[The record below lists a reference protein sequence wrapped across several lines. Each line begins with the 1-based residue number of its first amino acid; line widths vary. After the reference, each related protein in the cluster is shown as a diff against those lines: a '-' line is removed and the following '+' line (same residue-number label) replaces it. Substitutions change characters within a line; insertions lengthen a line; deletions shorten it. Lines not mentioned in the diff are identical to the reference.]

1 MKSFSVL
8 LLACV
13 ILVSGCGY
21 KLGEVRPTAMRS
33 VRTLSVPN
41 FKNDTFESRVEVLF
55 ADTLVKRLQQDATY
69 RLVNSNEA
77 DAIMNCTINS
87 IESTSLR
94 SLVSNVLA
102 TREFGLNV
110 SAKYEVIDQ
119 SSGAILMQGS
129 VSGKSSFFSGN
140 DLQTS
145 KQQALSNAALDLA
158 DKLTAQ
164 VTEGW

>member
-1 MKSFSVL
+1 MKFSFVL
-8 LLACV
+8 LLVCV
-13 ILVSGCGY
+13 FLVSGCAY

-55 ADTLVKRLQQDATY
+55 ADAAVKRLQQDATY

-77 DAIMNCTINS
+77 DAILSCTITS
-87 IESTSLR
+87 IESASLR
-94 SLVSNVLA
+94 SLVSDVLA

>member
-1 MKSFSVL
+1 MKSSFAL
-8 LLACV
+8 LLVCV
-13 ILVSGCGY
+13 FLVSGCGY

-55 ADTLVKRLQQDATY
+55 ADAAVKRLQQDATY

-77 DAIMNCTINS
+77 DAILSCTITS
-87 IESTSLR
+87 IESASLR
-94 SLVSNVLA
+94 SLVSDVLA
-102 TREFGLNV
+102 TREFGLIVN
-110 SAKYEVIDQ
+110 AKYEVIDQ

>member
-55 ADTLVKRLQQDATY
+55 ADALVKRLQQDATY

-77 DAIMNCTINS
+77 IRFDC
-87 IESTSLR
+87 EC
-94 SLVSNVLA
+94 
-102 TREFGLNV
+102 
-110 SAKYEVIDQ
+110 
-119 SSGAILMQGS
+119 
-129 VSGKSSFFSGN
+129 
-140 DLQTS
+140 
-145 KQQALSNAALDLA
+145 
-158 DKLTAQ
+158 Q
-164 VTEGW
+164 V

>member
-1 MKSFSVL
+1 MKSFFVL
-8 LLACV
+8 LLVCV
-13 ILVSGCGY
+13 FLVSGCGY

-55 ADTLVKRLQQDATY
+55 ADAFVKRLQQDATY

-77 DAIMNCTINS
+77 DAILSCTITS
-87 IESTSLR
+87 IESASLR
-94 SLVSNVLA
+94 SLVSDVLA
-102 TREFGLNV
+102 TREFGLIVN
-110 SAKYEVIDQ
+110 AKYEVVDQ
-119 SSGAILMQGS
+119 SSGTVLMQGS
-129 VSGKSSFFSGN
+129 ASGKSSFFSGN
-140 DLQTS
+140 DLQTL

>member
-1 MKSFSVL
+1 MKLISAL

-13 ILVSGCGY
+13 FLVSGCGY

-77 DAIMNCTINS
+77 DAILSCTITS
-87 IESTSLR
+87 IQSSSLR
-94 SLVSNVLA
+94 SVVSDVLA
-102 TREFGLNV
+102 TREFGLIVN
-110 SAKYEVIDQ
+110 ANYEVVDQ
-119 SSGAILMQGS
+119 SSGTVLMQGS
-129 VSGKSSFFSGN
+129 ASGKSSFFSGN

>member
-1 MKSFSVL
+1 MKLISAL

-13 ILVSGCGY
+13 FLVSGCGY

>member
-13 ILVSGCGY
+13 FLVSGCGY

-55 ADTLVKRLQQDATY
+55 ADAFVKRLQQDATY

-77 DAIMNCTINS
+77 DAILSCTISS

-94 SLVSNVLA
+94 SVVSDVLA
-102 TREFGLNV
+102 TREFGLIVN
-110 SAKYEVIDQ
+110 AKYEVVDQ
-119 SSGAILMQGS
+119 SSGTVLMQGS
-129 VSGKSSFFSGN
+129 ASGKSSFFSGN